1 MGYYPVTE
9 LTEAE
14 REALDAFEGAVVACT
29 EWVRRNV
36 EPGTEDWR
44 FYRGRLDCFVRWGI
58 GAREQFGRWPATPH
72 RLRDILHA
80 LEKLLCGAYHAA
92 GAESREALEP
102 YVQVVERLTGGRG
115 AGLLR
120 HIR

>member
-1 MGYYPVTE
+1 MAYFPETE

-14 REALDAFEGAVVACT
+14 REALAAYEGAVVVCT
-29 EWVRRNV
+29 EWVRQNV
-36 EPGTEDWR
+36 KPGTEEWR

-58 GAREQFGRWPATPH
+58 GARERFGRWPAYPG
-72 RLRDILHA
+72 RLRDILHP
-80 LEKLLCGAYHAA
+80 LEKLLCGAYNAA
-92 GAESREALEP
+92 GAESREQLEP
-102 YVQVVERLTGGRG
+102 YVQVIEKLTGGRG